1 MIKNLQIYLIV
12 GLLISA
18 IGASAQTEK
27 GKSRLDIGKK
37 PTVKTNQPITRYTI
51 PASPSSTVNLNNKA
65 VVNQYFRNA
74 LLGTPAKPV
83 VTKKTN
89 NESAIVSNTSEKS
102 VAPENANSDKLFVNE
117 KIMVSNI
124 YPNPANDVAWI
135 DYAIGNNVNAASISI
150 YSSLGTEISTVEL
163 DKSERKVRIST
174 ANMDSGFYFYQLKVD
189 GKKLAT
195 KKLLVRHN

>member
-12 GLLISA
+12 GLIISSV
-18 IGASAQTEK
+18 GAFAQVEK

-37 PTVKTNQPITRYTI
+37 PTVKTNQPITRYVI
-51 PASPSSTVNLNNKA
+51 PASPSSTVNQNNKT

-74 LLGTPAKPV
+74 LLGTPVKPA
-83 VTKKTN
+83 TSKKTN
-89 NESAIVSNTSEKS
+89 NEPAIVSNTSEKS
-102 VAPENANSDKLFVNE
+102 VAPENANSDKLFTNE
-117 KIMVSNI
+117 KITVSNI

-135 DYAIGNNVNAASISI
+135 DYSIANSVNSASISI

-163 DKSERKVRIST
+163 DKFERKARIST

>member
-12 GLLISA
+12 GLLA
-18 IGASAQTEK
+18 NAVGAFAQTEK

-37 PTVKTNQPITRYTI
+37 PTVKTNQPIQRYLI
-51 PASPSSTVNLNNKA
+51 PAAPSTTIKLNDKA

-74 LLGTPAKPV
+74 LLGTPVKPTT
-83 VTKKTN
+83 TKKTN
-89 NESAIVSNTSEKS
+89 NETVIASNTTEKS
-102 VAPENANSDKLFVNE
+102 VAPENNNNDKLFSNE

-135 DYAIGNNVNAASISI
+135 DYTIGNNVNTASISI

-163 DKSERKVRIST
+163 DKFERKVRIST
-174 ANMDSGFYFYQLKVD
+174 SNMDSGFYFYQLKVD
-189 GKKLAT
+189 GKKVAT